1 MVPEVAFFDDF
12 PSFLE
17 RGIPSP
23 TRLIFIR
30 FAAEAIQELPLVLRI
45 EAGVEARL
53 LESMG
58 VVTDCLD
65 ESVGCMYRGEFLA
78 AEGFSLRV

>member
-1 MVPEVAFFDDF
+1 M
-12 PSFLE
+12 
-17 RGIPSP
+17 PSP

-30 FAAEAIQELPLVLRI
+30 FAAEAIQELPLVLGI
-45 EAGVEARL
+45 DAGVEARL
-53 LESMG
+53 LESLG

-78 AEGFSLRV
+78 AEGFSLRA